1 MKSCKKLLSVIDMQE
16 DFIGGALGTAEA
28 KSVLPRVRERIARAR
43 REGYSVAFTRDTHG
57 QDYLSTREGKNLPV
71 PHCIAGTAGWQLAEG
86 LAKEGDMIFDKPTFG
101 SAALAEY
108 AAAEGFGKI
117 ELVGVCTDICVI
129 SNALLLK
136 AYLPEAEISVRAD
149 CCAGVTPES
158 HARAL
163 GAMAACQVE
172 ILR

>member
-1 MKSCKKLLSVIDMQE
+1 
-16 DFIGGALGTAEA
+16 
-28 KSVLPRVRERIARAR
+28 
-43 REGYSVAFTRDTHG
+43 
-57 QDYLSTREGKNLPV
+57 
-71 PHCIAGTAGWQLAEG
+71 
-86 LAKEGDMIFDKPTFG
+86 MIFDKPSFG

-108 AAAEGFGKI
+108 AAAEGFGEI

-136 AYLPEAEISVRAD
+136 AYLPEAKISVRAD

-163 GAMAACQVE
+163 GACQVE

>member
-1 MKSCKKLLSVIDMQE
+1 MISSKKLLVVVDMQE

-86 LAKEGDMIFDKPTFG
+86 LAKEGDMIFDKPSFG